1 MDGLTRNGFQHLRAE
16 VAHLH
21 HFSGNVRRRLQHAD
35 DIADGVISIRPEQE
49 IGSRQEIEVQD
60 VLFHVG
66 NAVAQ
71 FAQLLAG
78 RGWFDSED
86 RVASLGRG
94 QVMRPRAHTANARRD
109 AWKVFHGLSEAEFL
123 EAAQFNDVDPG
134 GVHVAGIV
142 ELNGHLGVALDAGD
156 RLNDECLCHGSPPG
170 RRPQTAS
177 ARKTVEGCGPIRYLL
192 GIESDR

>member
-1 MDGLTRNGFQHLRAE
+1 M
-16 VAHLH
+16 
-21 HFSGNVRRRLQHAD
+21 
-35 DIADGVISIRPEQE
+35 
-49 IGSRQEIEVQD
+49 QD

-66 NAVAQ
+66 DAVAQ
-71 FAQLLAG
+71 LAQLLAG
-78 RGWFDSED
+78 GRRLDSKD

-109 AWKVFHGLSEAEFL
+109 AGKVFHRLSEAKLF
-123 EAAQFNDVDPG
+123 EAAQFNDVHPG

-170 RRPQTAS
+170 QS
-177 ARKTVEGCGPIRYLL
+177 AADGQRQQNG
-192 GIESDR
+192 